1 MFSALYFRSSWLNL
15 QLDWSFFLLL
25 LLLLIVLR
33 LINAAKPTG
42 EQIHCFCSPSHS
54 VPDVYS
60 QFTFVFFFLI
70 KKEVRTWRSTFTHCR
85 CYSPVSEST
94 VYTRVW
100 TWIQR
105 NVLLL
110 LRSSCV
116 IDRNVCD
123 RTCLSG
129 CLSSI
134 FHPSFPTRPPPSWQ
148 RRLCGAAAD
157 LQLHLCLLAAE
168 WQELLREKHP
178 NKIWLP
184 SDRGNFFV
192 CFYSFFI
199 AKPRVIL
206 PLSVHQLWALQGAN
220 FFSFLIFFA
229 VVVVV
234 ITCWRLQCLCV
245 SRC

>member
-1 MFSALYFRSSWLNL
+1 MFSALYFRSSLLNL
-15 QLDWSFFLLL
+15 QLDWSFFL

-42 EQIHCFCSPSHS
+42 EQIHRFCSPSHS

-60 QFTFVFFFLI
+60 QFTFFFLI
-70 KKEVRTWRSTFTHCR
+70 KKRSGPDEAHSHTAAVTPQSASQLFIL
-85 CYSPVSEST
+85 
-94 VYTRVW
+94 RVW

-110 LRSSCV
+110 LCSSCV

-184 SDRGNFFV
+184 SDRGYFFW
-192 CFYSFFI
+192 FFFFFI
-199 AKPRVIL
+199 FSKPQVIL
-206 PLSVHQLWALQGAN
+206 SPSVRQLWALQRAN
-220 FFSFLIFFA
+220 
-229 VVVVV
+229 
-234 ITCWRLQCLCV
+234 
-245 SRC
+245 